1 MFIRGAQNW
10 NNSVHGNIWKNNATF
25 WIEILENCYPQRQI
39 KYVSTTNLQDGMQA
53 LTRKAAFIYHKTQ
66 NVLRMIFSK
75 CRYMVFLMLSLLAFS
90 YKSSK

>member
-10 NNSVHGNIWKNNATF
+10 NNSVHGNILKNNATF

-53 LTRKAAFIYHKTQ
+53 LTRGAAFIYRKTQ
-66 NVLRMIFSK
+66 NVLRMTFFK
-75 CRYMVFLMLSLLAFS
+75 MQVRGFS
-90 YKSSK
+90 YAQPSCFFI